1 MTLSAFLVNH
11 NHNYSGPLGWWLRL
25 FASTAYSLCNLQHYA
40 FLHLLANLLA
50 SRACSLTSLTP
61 SWNSDIYEYVYCVHA
76 VNAMNGFNRVC
87 VFSWNTPFFGFC
99 TVELFCTFDDG
110 ERWPLARAEEHKSAN
125 NVNHKKRNERDNVTV
140 NPRYNESK
148 SNERY
153 FKSTQISRSPSIS

>member
-1 MTLSAFLVNH
+1 MTLSALLVNH
-11 NHNYSGPLGWWLRL
+11 NRAYSGPLGRSLRS
-25 FASTAYSLCNLQHYA
+25 FAPNACSLYRLQHYA
-40 FLHLLANLLA
+40 FLHLLTNLLG
-50 SRACSLTSLTP
+50 SRACSVTSLTP
-61 SWNSDIYEYVYCVHA
+61 SCHSKIYECVHA
-76 VNAMNGFNRVC
+76 VSAMNGFNRVC

-153 FKSTQISRSPSIS
+153 FKSTQISRSLSIS